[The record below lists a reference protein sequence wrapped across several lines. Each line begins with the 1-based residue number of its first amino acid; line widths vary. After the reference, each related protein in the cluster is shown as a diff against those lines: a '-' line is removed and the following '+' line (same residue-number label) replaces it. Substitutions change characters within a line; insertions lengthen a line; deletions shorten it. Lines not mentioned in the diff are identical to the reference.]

1 MKKIISLFTAL
12 FVVFSVQSCKRMED
26 ENGDLLNDI
35 TSETGLTGER
45 FLYREYNQGQIEKE
59 YHYDQRKLME
69 VIRPQDS
76 ATITLEYNGSR
87 INSVSLS
94 RVYNG
99 DSTAYTRLYYY
110 NEDARVNEI
119 KETRVFK
126 ADGTTTLDTFRSL
139 YTIAYD
145 DDTKLSS
152 ILMKTGQEIAGQD
165 FVYTAYS
172 NADYTFDGENVVGQ
186 TKTFGMMNGENLGDI
201 TSRNFYQY
209 ENYDDKIAP
218 FTLIPYDYK
227 LSQLIDNEAE
237 AFRFSDNNVRKI
249 TVSSTTNPMPVS
261 VTTLFT
267 YDEQDYGLLGF
278 GKLYDYRPL

>member
-1 MKKIISLFTAL
+1 MKKVVSLFTAL

-35 TSETGLTGER
+35 SYQHGLTGER

-59 YHYDQRKLME
+59 YYYNQRKLMKI
-69 VIRPQDS
+69 IRPQDS
-76 ATITLEYNGSR
+76 AIIRLNYNGSR
-87 INSVSLS
+87 INSITFS

-126 ADGTTTLDTFRSL
+126 ANGTETINAFRSL
-139 YTIAYD
+139 YTIAYND
-145 DDTKLSS
+145 NTKLSS
-152 ILMKTGQEIAGQD
+152 ILMKTGQEIVGQD

-172 NADYTFDGENVVGQ
+172 NADYIFDGENVVGQ
-186 TKTFGMMNGENLGDI
+186 TKIFGTMNGENLGDI
-201 TSRNFYQY
+201 TSRNVYQY
-209 ENYDDKIAP
+209 GNYDDKIAP

-249 TVSSTTNPMPVS
+249 TVSSTANPMPVS